1 MSFRGSATTFHF
13 GGSSGKGWQLG
24 REWIQVYLSPFAIH
38 LKLAQHCLLI
48 DYSPIQKKKK
58 RTVALI
64 IRTLVKNQASLVA
77 RGKESAYN
85 VGDMGSIYGSGRSTG
100 GRHGNRLAWKIPRT
114 EEPA

>member
-1 MSFRGSATTFHF
+1 M
-13 GGSSGKGWQLG
+13 
-24 REWIQVYLSPFAIH
+24 
-38 LKLAQHCLLI
+38 
-48 DYSPIQKKKK
+48 
-58 RTVALI
+58 
-64 IRTLVKNQASLVA
+64 NQASLVA